1 MEADKILLKGDIWIF
16 RIWTY
21 RHSREKLKKD
31 ASIFFCFQPPPA
43 TAYQPVQKVS
53 LPPQKKCQNPWYNAS
68 FLALLLQPLFQKL
81 RKRNGRLKPSLRSLA
96 MVLLCQKLI
105 LQLLPKRR
113 RNILRLRRL
122 HWLLKLLLN
131 QTHKC
136 HFFLRKKSSWN
147 QVPLSTS
154 FINVSRPPL
163 RKLYLP
169 WYSIIL
175 FDSSFFSFQS
185 RISIYAATDPEKLND
200 DQKRTLKT
208 LPTLEAVQKE
218 LGEVKKAV
226 EVCNLILFIPTLLS
240 PFFRFTNPSWF
251 TSWLLNVLKRRKQT
265 KPELLVLY
273 LQRRYFFFFFSSP
286 FNIFKNDF

>member
-136 HFFLRKKSSWN
+136 HFFLRKRSSWN

-226 EVCNLILFIPTLLS
+226 EVCNLILFIPTLFISLFQVHES
-240 PFFRFTNPSWF
+240 ELVHELTA
-251 TSWLLNVLKRRKQT
+251 KRIEAEKADKARIASAVSAA
-265 KPELLVLY
+265 EV
-273 LQRRYFFFFFSSP
+273 FFFLFFFP
-286 FNIFKNDF
+286 FQHF